1 MRRRTFFNRFFPRH
15 RITNAPKMNLMA
27 VLEAKQGSAR
37 GMP

>member
-1 MRRRTFFNRFFPRH
+1 MWHRTYLNRFFPRH

-37 GMP
+37 SMP